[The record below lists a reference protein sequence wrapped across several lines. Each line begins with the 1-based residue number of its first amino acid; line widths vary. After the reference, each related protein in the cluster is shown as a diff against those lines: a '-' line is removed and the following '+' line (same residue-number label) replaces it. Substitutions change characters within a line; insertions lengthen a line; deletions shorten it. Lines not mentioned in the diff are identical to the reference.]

1 MKLKIHR
8 KESQYRDYYYVYLIS
23 GNFYGSNYCSEIY
36 DNFVVIDNFEDF
48 AYWFEQQIYYLTLDQ
63 FEKIDGMWLRMMYQ
77 NYKERDQLPF

>member
-1 MKLKIHR
+1 MKLKIYR
-8 KESQYRDYYYVYLIS
+8 KESQHRDYYYVYSIS
-23 GNFYGSNYCSEIY
+23 GNFYGDNYYAEIY

-77 NYKERDQLPF
+77 NYKERDELAF